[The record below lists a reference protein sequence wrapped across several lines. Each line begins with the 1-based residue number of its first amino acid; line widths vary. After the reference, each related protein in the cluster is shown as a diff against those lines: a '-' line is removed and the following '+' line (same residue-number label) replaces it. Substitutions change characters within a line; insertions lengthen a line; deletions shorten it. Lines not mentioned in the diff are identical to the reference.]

1 VFATNAAPPHHVIY
15 GKSRL
20 MPRTLPKVMSTCR
33 RFAPVTRNGEIKYS
47 IYYLRSGRYN
57 VAGKND
63 ENKVLPEREDICAAS
78 IKLLE
83 EGGRSNFCATKSK
96 RQSIT
101 EMNTPM
107 EIL

>member
-1 VFATNAAPPHHVIY
+1 
-15 GKSRL
+15 
-20 MPRTLPKVMSTCR
+20 
-33 RFAPVTRNGEIKYS
+33 
-47 IYYLRSGRYN
+47 LRSGRYN

-63 ENKVLPEREDICAAS
+63 ENKVLPEREDIFAAS

-83 EGGRSNFCATKSK
+83 EGGRSNVRATKSK

-107 EIL
+107 EIS